1 MTMTNRAATF
11 VKSSSALLL
20 ATAFMLTC
28 SAADVPA
35 QTSVERNGPAFATES
50 ITPNTSG
57 AATRGRTNFE
67 PGGRF
72 TATNVTV
79 RELLETA
86 YRRHNFDRREVV
98 GGPSWLDTDRFDVV
112 AAAPP
117 EHVFDPD
124 GVPRRTWLMLRNLLA
139 ERFKLK
145 ARVEKKDQP
154 AYALVVA
161 SPDRKLGP
169 GLVRSA
175 VDCAEI
181 MAKLMK
187 GERPA
192 GGPQCGFGPYPR
204 RLVARAVT
212 MADLASYLSTLVK
225 RPVLD
230 RTGLQ
235 GNFDLEVEGVEVV
248 QPGPPG
254 PSTRPSDTTQSIVET
269 LPEQLGLKL
278 EDSMGPVEI
287 VVVEHAEKLAEK

>member
-1 MTMTNRAATF
+1 MKSRAAVF
-11 VKSSSALLL
+11 GKYCAALLIASAFIL
-20 ATAFMLTC
+20 TSHAQDLDAQAAADSSGPGFATA
-28 SAADVPA
+28 
-35 QTSVERNGPAFATES
+35 S

-57 AATRGRTNFE
+57 GATRGRTNFE

-72 TATNVTV
+72 TATNATV
-79 RELLETA
+79 RELLATA
-86 YRRHNFDRREVV
+86 YRRHAFDRREIV

-124 GVPRRTWLMLRNLLA
+124 GAPRRTWLMLRQLLSD
-139 ERFKLK
+139 RFKLK
-145 ARVEKKDQP
+145 VRFAKKDQP

-161 SPDRKLGP
+161 GADRKLGP

-175 VDCAEI
+175 VDCADI
-181 MAKLMK
+181 VAKLIK

-212 MADLASYLSTLVK
+212 MPDLASYLSTLVK

-230 RTGLQ
+230 RTELQ
-235 GNFDLEVEGVEVV
+235 GTFDLEVEGVEVV

-254 PSTRPSDTTQSIVET
+254 PSTRPSDTTRSIVET
-269 LPEQLGLKL
+269 LPEQLGLEL
-278 EDSMGPVEI
+278 HDSMGPVEI